1 MSAPRTSREK
11 LLDLASRV
19 FAEEGYAAA
28 SVRDIAARTDLT
40 SGAIYGNF
48 GSKANLLLAA
58 IDALIAED
66 LVQVPP
72 EGISRVADVLADL
85 YERYPERRQLRAL
98 LVEGAAAGRSDPEV
112 RERLAAD
119 QAERISVWADIYR
132 TWQERG
138 EIAPDVDLHAAL
150 TLLWAT
156 ELGLGVLEAMGVPL
170 PDGDKLG
177 DVVRR
182 QVEGLAGR
190 AD

>member
-1 MSAPRTSREK
+1 MTEQRTSREK
-11 LLDLASRV
+11 LLDLASEV

-58 IDALIAED
+58 IDAHIAEE
-66 LVQVPP
+66 LVQEPP
-72 EGISRVADVLADL
+72 EGISRIADVLADL

-98 LVEGAAAGRSDPEV
+98 LVEGATAGRSDQEV
-112 RERLAAD
+112 RDRLAAD
-119 QAERISVWADIYR
+119 QSQRLAVWADIYR

-138 EIAPDVDLHAAL
+138 EIAADIDLNAAL
-150 TLLWAT
+150 TVLWAM

-170 PDGDKLG
+170 PDGEQLG
-177 DVVRR
+177 EVVRR
-182 QVEGLAGR
+182 QVEGLAPE
-190 AD
+190 

>member
-1 MSAPRTSREK
+1 MTEPRPSRER
-11 LLDLASRV
+11 LLELASRV

-58 IDALIAED
+58 IDAHIADE
-66 LVQVPP
+66 LVQMPP
-72 EGISRVADVLADL
+72 EGISRIADVLADIF
-85 YERYPERRQLRAL
+85 ERYPERRQLRAL
-98 LVEGAAAGRSDPEV
+98 LVEGATAGRSDPEV
-112 RERLAAD
+112 REQLAAD
-119 QAERISVWADIYR
+119 QSERLDQWADIYR

-138 EIAPDVDLHAAL
+138 EIAADVDLHAAL

-156 ELGLGVLEAMGVPL
+156 ELGLGVLEAIGVPL
-170 PDGDKLG
+170 PEGGRFG

-182 QVEGLAGR
+182 QVQGLA
-190 AD
+190 ASD

>member
-1 MSAPRTSREK
+1 MTEQRTSREK
-11 LLDLASRV
+11 LLDLASTV

-28 SVRDIAARTDLT
+28 SVRDIASRTDLT

-58 IDALIAED
+58 IDAHIADE
-66 LVQVPP
+66 LVQEPP
-72 EGISRVADVLADL
+72 EGISRIADVLADL

-98 LVEGAAAGRSDPEV
+98 LVEGATAARSDPEV
-112 RERLAAD
+112 RERLQRD
-119 QAERISVWADIYR
+119 QSERLRGWADIYR

-138 EIAPDVDLHAAL
+138 EIAPEVDLRAAL

-156 ELGLGVLEAMGVPL
+156 ELGLGVLEALGVDL
-170 PDGDKLG
+170 PDGELLG

-182 QVEGLAGR
+182 QVEGLASE
-190 AD
+190 D